1 MPRVLKLSD
10 DKIETLFDAKDFEYL
25 IDKYMGYEAVQYFR
39 ELMNEVEEER
49 QEVRSTRSDIEGQ
62 TLDLISRI
70 KLLDED
76 DREEIAEEFRA
87 IMEDIFGLEERDE
100 QSETWQ
106 QL

>member
-25 IDKYMGYEAVQYFR
+25 IDKYMGYGAVQYFR

-49 QEVRSTRSDIEGQ
+49 QEVRSTRSDIENQ
-62 TLDLISRI
+62 TLNLISRI

-87 IMEDIFGLEERDE
+87 IMEDIFGLEE
-100 QSETWQ
+100 
-106 QL
+106 

>member
-87 IMEDIFGLEERDE
+87 IMEDILGLEECAE
-100 QSETWQ
+100 QSETW
-106 QL
+106 

>member
-10 DKIETLFDAKDFEYL
+10 NKIETLFDAKDFEYL

-39 ELMNEVEEER
+39 ELMNEVEEEQ
-49 QEVRSTRSDIEGQ
+49 QEVRSTRSDIESQ

-87 IMEDIFGLEERDE
+87 IMEDIFGLEE
-100 QSETWQ
+100 
-106 QL
+106 

>member
-49 QEVRSTRSDIEGQ
+49 QEVRSTRSDIENQ
-62 TLDLISRI
+62 TFNLISRI

-76 DREEIAEEFRA
+76 DREEIAEEFKA
-87 IMEDIFGLEERDE
+87 IMEDIFGLEE
-100 QSETWQ
+100 
-106 QL
+106 

>member
-49 QEVRSTRSDIEGQ
+49 QEVRSTRSDIKCQ

-76 DREEIAEEFRA
+76 DREEIAEEFKA
-87 IMEDIFGLEERDE
+87 IMEDIFGLEE
-100 QSETWQ
+100 
-106 QL
+106 

>member
-10 DKIETLFDAKDFEYL
+10 NKIETLFDAKDFEYL

-87 IMEDIFGLEERDE
+87 IVEDIFGLEE
-100 QSETWQ
+100 
-106 QL
+106 

>member
-49 QEVRSTRSDIEGQ
+49 QEVRSARSDIEGQ
-62 TLDLISRI
+62 TFDLISRI

-87 IMEDIFGLEERDE
+87 IMEDIFGLEE
-100 QSETWQ
+100 
-106 QL
+106 

>member
-49 QEVRSTRSDIEGQ
+49 QEVRSTRSDIECQ

-76 DREEIAEEFRA
+76 DREEIAEEFKA
-87 IMEDIFGLEERDE
+87 IMEDIFGLEE
-100 QSETWQ
+100 
-106 QL
+106 

>member
-10 DKIETLFDAKDFEYL
+10 NKIETLFDAKDFEYL

-62 TLDLISRI
+62 TLNLISRI

-87 IMEDIFGLEERDE
+87 IMEDIFGLEE
-100 QSETWQ
+100 
-106 QL
+106 

>member
-39 ELMNEVEEER
+39 ELINEVEEER
-49 QEVRSTRSDIEGQ
+49 QEVRSTRSGIEGQ
-62 TLDLISRI
+62 ALDLISRI

-87 IMEDIFGLEERDE
+87 IMEDIFGLEE
-100 QSETWQ
+100 
-106 QL
+106 

>member
-10 DKIETLFDAKDFEYL
+10 GKIETLFDAKDFEYL
-25 IDKYMGYEAVQYFR
+25 IDKYMGYEVVQYFR

-87 IMEDIFGLEERDE
+87 IMEDIFGLEE
-100 QSETWQ
+100 
-106 QL
+106 

>member
-76 DREEIAEEFRA
+76 DREEIAEEFKA
-87 IMEDIFGLEERDE
+87 IMEDIIGLEE
-100 QSETWQ
+100 
-106 QL
+106 

>member
-10 DKIETLFDAKDFEYL
+10 NKIETLFDAKDFEYL

-49 QEVRSTRSDIEGQ
+49 QEVRSTRSDIESQ

-70 KLLDED
+70 KLFDED

-87 IMEDIFGLEERDE
+87 IMEDIFRLEE
-100 QSETWQ
+100 
-106 QL
+106 

>member
-25 IDKYMGYEAVQYFR
+25 IDKYMGYESVQYFR

-87 IMEDIFGLEERDE
+87 IMEDIFGLEE
-100 QSETWQ
+100 
-106 QL
+106 

>member
-10 DKIETLFDAKDFEYL
+10 DKIETLFDAKDFEYRS
-25 IDKYMGYEAVQYFR
+25 DKYMGYEAVQYFR

-87 IMEDIFGLEERDE
+87 IMEDIFGLEE
-100 QSETWQ
+100 
-106 QL
+106 

>member
-49 QEVRSTRSDIEGQ
+49 QEVRSTRSDIECQ

-76 DREEIAEEFRA
+76 DWEEIAEEFKA
-87 IMEDIFGLEERDE
+87 IMEDIFGLEE
-100 QSETWQ
+100 
-106 QL
+106 

>member
-10 DKIETLFDAKDFEYL
+10 NKIETPFDAKDFEYL

-62 TLDLISRI
+62 TFDLISRI

-87 IMEDIFGLEERDE
+87 IMEDIFGLEE
-100 QSETWQ
+100 
-106 QL
+106 

>member
-49 QEVRSTRSDIEGQ
+49 QEVKSTRSDIECQ

-76 DREEIAEEFRA
+76 DREEIAEEFKA
-87 IMEDIFGLEERDE
+87 IMEDIFGLEE
-100 QSETWQ
+100 
-106 QL
+106 

>member
-76 DREEIAEEFRA
+76 DREEIAEEFWA
-87 IMEDIFGLEERDE
+87 IMEDIFGLEE
-100 QSETWQ
+100 
-106 QL
+106 

>member
-10 DKIETLFDAKDFEYL
+10 DKIETLFDAKDFEHL

-87 IMEDIFGLEERDE
+87 IVEDIFGLEE
-100 QSETWQ
+100 
-106 QL
+106 

>member
-76 DREEIAEEFRA
+76 DREEIAEEFKA
-87 IMEDIFGLEERDE
+87 IMEDIFGLEE
-100 QSETWQ
+100 
-106 QL
+106 

>member
-49 QEVRSTRSDIEGQ
+49 QEVRATRSDIECQ

-76 DREEIAEEFRA
+76 DREEIAEEFKA
-87 IMEDIFGLEERDE
+87 IMEDIFGLEE
-100 QSETWQ
+100 
-106 QL
+106 

>member
-49 QEVRSTRSDIEGQ
+49 QEVRSTRSVIEGH

-76 DREEIAEEFRA
+76 DREEIAEEFKA
-87 IMEDIFGLEERDE
+87 IMEDIFGLEE
-100 QSETWQ
+100 
-106 QL
+106 

>member
-49 QEVRSTRSDIEGQ
+49 QEVRSTRSDIECQ

-76 DREEIAEEFRA
+76 DREEIAEEFNA
-87 IMEDIFGLEERDE
+87 IMEDIFGLEE
-100 QSETWQ
+100 
-106 QL
+106 

>member
-25 IDKYMGYEAVQYFR
+25 IDKYMGYKAVQYFR

-87 IMEDIFGLEERDE
+87 IMEDIFGLEE
-100 QSETWQ
+100 
-106 QL
+106 

>member
-49 QEVRSTRSDIEGQ
+49 QEVRSTRSDIECQ

-76 DREEIAEEFRA
+76 DREEIAEELKA
-87 IMEDIFGLEERDE
+87 IMEDIFGLEE
-100 QSETWQ
+100 
-106 QL
+106 

>member
-10 DKIETLFDAKDFEYL
+10 NKIETLFDAKDFEYL

-76 DREEIAEEFRA
+76 DREEIAEELGA
-87 IMEDIFGLEERDE
+87 IMEDIFGLEE
-100 QSETWQ
+100 
-106 QL
+106 

>member
-49 QEVRSTRSDIEGQ
+49 QEVWSTRSDIEGQ

-76 DREEIAEEFRA
+76 DREEIAEEFKA
-87 IMEDIFGLEERDE
+87 IMEDIFGLEE
-100 QSETWQ
+100 
-106 QL
+106 

>member
-10 DKIETLFDAKDFEYL
+10 NKIETLFDAKDFEYL
-25 IDKYMGYEAVQYFR
+25 IDNYMGYEAVQYFR

-49 QEVRSTRSDIEGQ
+49 QEVRSTRSDIESQ

-87 IMEDIFGLEERDE
+87 IMEDIFGLEE
-100 QSETWQ
+100 
-106 QL
+106 

>member
-10 DKIETLFDAKDFEYL
+10 NKIETLFDAKDFEYL

-49 QEVRSTRSDIEGQ
+49 QEVRSTRSDIESQ

-70 KLLDED
+70 KLFDED
-76 DREEIAEEFRA
+76 DREEIAAEFRA
-87 IMEDIFGLEERDE
+87 IMEDIFGLEE
-100 QSETWQ
+100 
-106 QL
+106 

>member
-10 DKIETLFDAKDFEYL
+10 NKIETLFDAKDFEYL

-49 QEVRSTRSDIEGQ
+49 QEVRSTRSDIESQ

-87 IMEDIFGLEERDE
+87 IMEDIFGLEK
-100 QSETWQ
+100 
-106 QL
+106 

>member
-1 MPRVLKLSD
+1 MIYFNSD
-10 DKIETLFDAKDFEYL
+10 NKIETLFDAKDFEYL

-87 IMEDIFGLEERDE
+87 IMEDIFGLEE
-100 QSETWQ
+100 
-106 QL
+106 

>member
-39 ELMNEVEEER
+39 KLMNEVEEER

-62 TLDLISRI
+62 TFDLISRI

-87 IMEDIFGLEERDE
+87 IMEDIFGLEE
-100 QSETWQ
+100 
-106 QL
+106 